1 MKIFNNDGEAPMSG
15 RYDII
20 MSYFAEVV
28 VQRLIKNV
36 FPSPVVYRILLGA
49 KDGPKDT
56 GSIFTPFLGEIILR
70 DRDTSVKNAD
80 F

>member
-1 MKIFNNDGEAPMSG
+1 MKVFDDNVEALKSG

-20 MSYFAEVV
+20 MSHFAEVV

-36 FPSPVVYRILLGA
+36 FPSPMVYRILLGA

-56 GSIFTPFLGEIILR
+56 GSILFTIFGR
-70 DRDTSVKNAD
+70 DC
-80 F
+80 